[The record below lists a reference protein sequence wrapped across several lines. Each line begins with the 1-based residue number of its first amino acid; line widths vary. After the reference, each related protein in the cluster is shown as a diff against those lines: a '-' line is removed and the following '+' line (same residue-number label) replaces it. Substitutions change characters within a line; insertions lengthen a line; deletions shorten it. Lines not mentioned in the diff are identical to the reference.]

1 MALTLGDK
9 TSPNRRTYFT
19 YPLTIPAEDLWSAW
33 IVGQPGFGKSTFLG
47 NLAEAFADEGEGV
60 LLLDIKGDLAEQVA
74 SRTKHRDRVIYLDPA
89 TAHEMGRY
97 YAFNPL
103 DFDRTKR
110 LNFELYGNS
119 LFETFVYIGEVSP
132 ELMKTIRKVMTEA
145 INLALA
151 RRATTLTD
159 IYLILH
165 DEEHRRRFLSAP
177 GVPPQ
182 TLHYWLNVFPS
193 SDREQRHAVDSTD
206 SRIRAIMKG
215 PYLSYMLNQPRS
227 TLKFVEWLDQGKIVI
242 CDFNQG
248 RLSPSTAKRLGNL
261 ILGYLAGEIVK
272 RPTGQTAARWRL
284 IVDEA
289 HELATLPFADMVT
302 QMRTYN
308 AFPVIASQSRTQME
322 KTPEL
327 ASAADQ
333 TSAQFELMLSERD
346 AANLRWTRSEAAVNE
361 ARTREQYTAH
371 YRLTKRPKDTDF
383 EGVLALRPWHGE
395 VIPGQLDALRHQG
408 VERATPKAQ
417 LRDLFAFEAFAKAR
431 EEAKVNE
438 GRKKAT
444 GPMASGPGA
453 GKKGSAGSHQARGA
467 DPGAA
472 RSGPNPDS
480 ATTRPP
486 VFHRPYPG
494 QADPGKGTGSS
505 DESGES

>member
-1 MALTLGDK
+1 MLTLG
-9 TSPNRRTYFT
+9 TRLSGARTFFD
-19 YPLTIPAEDLWSAW
+19 YPVEISADDLWSAW
-33 IVGQPGFGKSTFLG
+33 IVGQPGFGKSTLLG

-74 SRTKHRDRVIYLDPA
+74 GRTKHPDRVLFLDPGL
-89 TAHEMGRY
+89 AHRQRRY
-97 YAFNPL
+97 YTLNPL
-103 DFDRTKR
+103 DFDRTDV
-110 LNFELYGNS
+110 LNFERYSNS
-119 LFETFVYIGEVSP
+119 LFETFVYIGEVAP
-132 ELMKTIRKVMTEA
+132 EMMKTIRKVMTEA
-145 INLALA
+145 ITLALA
-151 RRATTLTD
+151 RRATTITD

-165 DEEHRRRFLSAP
+165 DEDHRRRFLSAP

-182 TLHYWLNVFPS
+182 TLHYWLEVFPNS
-193 SDREQRHAVDSTD
+193 ERDQRIAVDSTD
-206 SRIRAIMKG
+206 SRIRSIMKG

-227 TLKFVEWLDQGKIVI
+227 NLHLVDWLNDGKIIILDLNQGK
-242 CDFNQG
+242 
-248 RLSPSTAKRLGNL
+248 LSPSTARRIGNL

-272 RPTGQTAARWRL
+272 RAPGQTAHPWRL

-289 HELATLPFADMVT
+289 HELATLPFIEMVT

-308 AFPVIASQSRTQME
+308 AFPIIATQSRTQFE
-322 KTPEL
+322 SSPEL
-327 ASAADQ
+327 IAAADL
-333 TSAQFELMLSERD
+333 TSAKFELRLAERD
-346 AANLRWTRSEAAVNE
+346 IAGLRWTRSDDQLSDAG
-361 ARTREQYTAH
+361 TREEYTA
-371 YRLTKRPKDTDF
+371 RFKMAKGPKDSDL

-431 EEAKVNE
+431 EEARVNE

-472 RSGPNPDS
+472 RSGPIPDS

-494 QADPGKGTGSS
+494 QADPGNGTGSS